1 MKQKLIKQTP
11 LLPARTVEID
21 GLGTVLLEKSKKARR
36 LSMTVKPYKGI
47 RIAIPHRTSF
57 KDAMQF
63 LTSNLTWAQ
72 KNLRQIKQIE
82 QNHQTTINDQP
93 KISKQNARTILVNRL
108 NQLAAQHGF
117 TYNKAFVR
125 NQKTLWGSCSHKN
138 NINLNINLI
147 KLTPS
152 LTDYVI
158 LHELV
163 HTRVKNHSKKF
174 WLELDKYVGNSK
186 ILDRELKKHILGLS
200 IY

>member
-11 LLPARTVEID
+11 PLPARTVEVD
-21 GLGTVLLEKSKKARR
+21 GLGTVLLAKSKKARR

-47 RIAIPHRTSF
+47 RVAIPYRTSF

-63 LTSNLTWAQ
+63 LASNFTWAQ
-72 KNLRQIKQIE
+72 KNLQHIKQIE
-82 QNHQTTINDQP
+82 QHHQTTVNDQP
-93 KISKQNARTILVNRL
+93 KIDKQNARTILVNRL

-117 TYNKAFVR
+117 TYNRAFVR

-147 KLTPS
+147 KLNPA

-174 WLELDKYVGNSK
+174 WHELDKYVGNSK

>member
-1 MKQKLIKQTP
+1 MKLKAIKSTP
-11 LLPARTVEID
+11 LPARTVEID
-21 GLGTVLLEKSKKARR
+21 GLGIVLLAKSKKARR

-47 RIAIPHRTSF
+47 RVAIPYRTSF

-72 KNLRQIKQIE
+72 KNLQQIKQIE
-82 QNHQTTINDQP
+82 QQHQSAINNQP
-93 KISKQNARTILVNRL
+93 IIRKQTARTILVNRL
-108 NQLAAQHGF
+108 NQLASQHGF
-117 TYNKAFVR
+117 TYNRVFVR

-147 KLTPS
+147 KLNTA
-152 LTDYVI
+152 LMDYVI

-163 HTRVKNHSKKF
+163 HTRVKNHSQKF
-174 WLELDKYVGNSK
+174 WNKLDKYVGNAK
-186 ILDRELKKHILGLS
+186 LLDRELKRHILGLS